1 MTARDEVLTRIRTAL
16 AGQPASAEVPRAYRL
31 ISNRLPGSELV
42 IERFVDRLID
52 YKATVHR
59 TDMADLVDTLTTVLA
74 SDASAVLPLG
84 APAEWRGTCGDVR
97 IDGQPA
103 PLTATELDGIAAV
116 VTGCQVA
123 IAETGTI
130 VLDAGPDQG
139 RRVLTLVPDHHV
151 IVVRAEQIVMSVP
164 ESLTRLDPT
173 RPLTFISGPS
183 ATSDIEFKRVEGVHG
198 PRVLDVI
205 VVSLSPLRAAVSL
218 SPLRSAVSLSP
229 LRSEPPR
236 T

>member
-16 AGQPASAEVPRAYRL
+16 AGQPPSGEIPRAYRL
-31 ISNRLPGSELV
+31 VSNHLPGSEPV
-42 IERFVDRLID
+42 IGLLVDRLID

-59 TDMADLVDTLTTVLA
+59 TDAAGLLRTLTTVLE
-74 SDASAVLPLG
+74 SDASAVLPPGSPL
-84 APAEWRGTCGDVR
+84 EWRAACGVAH
-97 IDGQPA
+97 IDGGPA
-103 PLTATELDGIAAV
+103 PLSAAELDGIAAV
-116 VTGCQVA
+116 VTGCRVA

-151 IVVRAEQIVMSVP
+151 VVVYAEQVVMSVP
-164 ESLTRLDPT
+164 ESLSRLDPS

-205 VVSLSPLRAAVSL
+205 VVTA
-218 SPLRSAVSLSP
+218 
-229 LRSEPPR
+229 
-236 T
+236 

>member
-16 AGQPASAEVPRAYRL
+16 AGQSSSAEIPRTYRL
-31 ISNRLPGSELV
+31 ISNRLPGSEPAIALF
-42 IERFVDRLID
+42 IDRLTD

-59 TDMADLVDTLTTVLA
+59 TDAAALGQTLTAVLA
-74 SDASAVLPLG
+74 SDASVVLPPG
-84 APAEWRGTCGDVR
+84 APVEWRDCCNEVR
-97 IDGQPA
+97 IDGEPA
-103 PLTATELDGIAAV
+103 PLSAAELDGIAAV
-116 VTGCQVA
+116 VTGCRVA

-151 IVVRAEQIVMSVP
+151 VVVQAEQIVTIVP
-164 ESLTRLDPT
+164 ESLTRLDPS

-205 VVSLSPLRAAVSL
+205 VVTS
-218 SPLRSAVSLSP
+218 
-229 LRSEPPR
+229 
-236 T
+236 

>member
-1 MTARDEVLTRIRTAL
+1 MTARDEVLTRIRTAI
-16 AGQPASAEVPRAYRL
+16 AGQPPSGEIPRAYRL
-31 ISNRLPGSELV
+31 VSNRLPGSDPTIALFV
-42 IERFVDRLID
+42 ERLTD

-59 TDMADLVDTLTTVLA
+59 TDAARVVQTLTAVLA
-74 SDASAVLPLG
+74 SAASVVLPPG
-84 APAEWRGTCGDVR
+84 APAEWHDACGDVHV
-97 IDGQPA
+97 DGDPA
-103 PLTATELDGIAAV
+103 VLTAAELDGIAAV
-116 VTGCQVA
+116 VTGCRVA

-151 IVVRAEQIVMSVP
+151 VVVHAAQIVMSVP
-164 ESLTRLDPT
+164 ESLTRLDPS

-205 VVSLSPLRAAVSL
+205 VVSA
-218 SPLRSAVSLSP
+218 
-229 LRSEPPR
+229 
-236 T
+236 

>member
-1 MTARDEVLTRIRTAL
+1 MSARDDVLTRIRSAI
-16 AGQPASAEVPRAYRL
+16 AGQPPSAEITRDYR
-31 ISNRLPGSELV
+31 IAAAEAPGTEPV
-42 IERFVDRLID
+42 IVRFVDRLTD
-52 YKATVHR
+52 YKARVHR
-59 TDMADLVDTLTTVLA
+59 TDAAGLAQTLAAVLA
-74 SDASAVLPLG
+74 SDASVVLPPG
-84 APAEWRGTCGDVR
+84 APPDWRYACGNRRVR
-97 IDGQPA
+97 VDGDPA
-103 PLTATELDGIAAV
+103 PLRAAELDGIAAV
-116 VTGCQVA
+116 VTGCRVA

-151 IVVRAEQIVMSVP
+151 VVVHEEQVVMSVP
-164 ESLTRLDPT
+164 ESLTRLDPS

-205 VVSLSPLRAAVSL
+205 VVTASSS
-218 SPLRSAVSLSP
+218 S
-229 LRSEPPR
+229 LRSEAPR